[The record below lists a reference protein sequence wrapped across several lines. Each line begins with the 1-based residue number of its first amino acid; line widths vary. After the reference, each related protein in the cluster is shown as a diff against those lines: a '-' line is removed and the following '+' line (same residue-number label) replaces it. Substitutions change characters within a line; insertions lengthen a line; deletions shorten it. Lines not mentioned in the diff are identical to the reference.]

1 MPLHLFEKF
10 LTSTT
15 VPSGVYLRRTS
26 PGMSE
31 KSRWCSFGCQIG
43 PSVNVKPVATPLDL
57 RALLDELVDRL
68 RLGLEAEAGFRARHR
83 APFVAEW
90 SWRL

>member
-15 VPSGVYLRRTS
+15 VPSGVHLRRTS

-31 KSRWCSFGCQIG
+31 NSKMVLGRVPDRPLREGEAG
-43 PSVNVKPVATPLDL
+43 AELLDL
-57 RALLDELVDRL
+57 DVRIDELGQL
-68 RLGLEAEAGFRARHR
+68 LGLDVYGHAGSFQR
-83 APFVAEW
+83 
-90 SWRL
+90 